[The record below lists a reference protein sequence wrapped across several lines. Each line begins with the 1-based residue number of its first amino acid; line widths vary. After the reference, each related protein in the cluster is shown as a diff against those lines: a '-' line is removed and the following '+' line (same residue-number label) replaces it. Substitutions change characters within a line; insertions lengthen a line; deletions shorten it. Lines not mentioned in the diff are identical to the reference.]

1 MHSSSFEGEVTVV
14 PFPRFGILGE
24 PFMDHPAGIRG
35 GEIAIE
41 ESEAGGEAAF
51 DAEVTFHAEFGELG
65 ADGAVDEPAS
75 SGAVGEG
82 AEDEEDEFR

>member
-1 MHSSSFEGEVTVV
+1 
-14 PFPRFGILGE
+14 
-24 PFMDHPAGIRG
+24 MDHPAGIRG

-82 AEDEEDEFR
+82 AEDEEDESGDEESAFPASLPRWRGRIGGGG